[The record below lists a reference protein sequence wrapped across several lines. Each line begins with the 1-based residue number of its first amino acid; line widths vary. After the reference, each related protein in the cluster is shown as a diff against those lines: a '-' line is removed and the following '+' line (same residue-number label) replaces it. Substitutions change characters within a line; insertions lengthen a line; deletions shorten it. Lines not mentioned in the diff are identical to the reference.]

1 MPRMTRL
8 NGQVAGQEHREPDA
22 EHHLQGERDAG
33 EDEGVLDGL
42 AEGLVAEDVAVV
54 RQADEGAGRSDPV
67 VGEAEV
73 DRHPEG
79 EGDERDEQ
87 HDAPAR

>member
-1 MPRMTRL
+1 MRR
-8 NGQVAGQEHREPDA
+8 
-22 EHHLQGERDAG
+22 ERDAR
-33 EDEGVLDGL
+33 EDEGVLHGL
-42 AEGLVAEDVAVV
+42 PEGLVAEDVAVV

-87 HDAPAR
+87 HDGRHDEAVAEDVLLLPPLAEP